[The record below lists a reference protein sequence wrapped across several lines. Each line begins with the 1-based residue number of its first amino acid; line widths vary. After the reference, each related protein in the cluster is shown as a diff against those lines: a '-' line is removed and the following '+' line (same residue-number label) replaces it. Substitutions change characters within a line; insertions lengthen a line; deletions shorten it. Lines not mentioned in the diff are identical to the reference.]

1 VSGIKARGWTLAMI
15 AKLLGEPQKLAVN
28 PHYSSAAKMKLY
40 LRSLVMSKET
50 SEEFLQLR
58 AKYVR
63 RQKALTKKRLSGAN
77 DV

>member
-1 VSGIKARGWTLAMI
+1 
-15 AKLLGEPQKLAVN
+15 
-28 PHYSSAAKMKLY
+28 MKLY